1 MCMARSKTII
11 IRIWTCS
18 LVAAT
23 VVGLSLWASGCNND
37 PKYYKFEPNGN
48 TNEWPYR
55 VPYCHS
61 DCNPDIYY

>member
-1 MCMARSKTII
+1 
-11 IRIWTCS
+11 
-18 LVAAT
+18 VAAT